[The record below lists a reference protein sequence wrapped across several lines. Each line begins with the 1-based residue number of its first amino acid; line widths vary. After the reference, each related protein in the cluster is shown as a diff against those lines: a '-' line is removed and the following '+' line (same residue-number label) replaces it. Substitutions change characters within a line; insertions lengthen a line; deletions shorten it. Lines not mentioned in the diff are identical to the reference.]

1 MDLFVINRYD
11 ESKTEGNSKSREEK
25 ILEKLQRRIE
35 EKKKQKQ
42 LDQSINKNDSIK
54 IESMDIEPVKSDE
67 MVKKK
72 KKKNKV
78 KKEQLEVEF
87 KKEPVDTETNE
98 KTEELEEMSYTILGG
113 QKFVEPQPIEMILP
127 YWLANPEIISSDLS
141 IKGTEVAELKYICE
155 TLQKN
160 LKNMKIKNLFPVQEK
175 IMPNILNAHK
185 KPIPFRPKDICVSAV
200 TGSGKT
206 LSYSVPIVQY
216 IVDNKTESRVTALIM
231 LPVFELATQVAS
243 VFDKLCNNLKV
254 RCLLLTKHRD
264 FAAEQKALIEKTI
277 DGEFSSKV
285 DIIISTGGR
294 LVEHLFYTEGFNLKS
309 LKFLV
314 IDEADHAM
322 SQVHNDW
329 YHHLLQHL
337 GIINE
342 LQSNRL
348 SYRDL
353 MSLVNDDGSYRLPQ
367 KLLFSATLSQDP
379 EKMST
384 FNLFQP
390 KLFTTA
396 DNKEDLIKYQERKQ
410 EEDQRGQFIGK
421 YTTPAELKEFF
432 TITEYK
438 LKPITLYALIKKH
451 NWSRFLCFTNTVETS
466 HRLSFILQTLFGKD
480 LVIEELSSLLPLKIR
495 QKVLHRFSNGDVN
508 GLICSDALARGI
520 DVAKIDCVI
529 SYDVPK
535 HLKIYIHRI
544 GRTARAGH
552 EGTSVTL
559 IAPDQIN
566 FFDKLIKTANKK
578 SVQEMKPEREIEE
591 LNALNF
597 ANAQKKLRKALE
609 VETNERSKVKSKSG
623 GFSLFE
629 KLQKQVK
636 PAETIEMVPESWKH
650 ENIHETPTNG
660 KIMKKEMKNLSKKK
674 LKRNKGK
681 QADKSK
687 EVLN

>member
-1 MDLFVINRYD
+1 MHRYD
-11 ESKTEGNSKSREEK
+11 ESKSEDNSKNREQK
-25 ILEKLQRRIE
+25 ILEKLQKRIE
-35 EKKKQKQ
+35 EKKKLKEVNNTSYQEPAQ
-42 LDQSINKNDSIK
+42 TSANETTENVD
-54 IESMDIEPVKSDE
+54 ESF
-67 MVKKK
+67 KKK
-72 KKKNKV
+72 KKRKS
-78 KKEQLEVEF
+78 
-87 KKEPVDTETNE
+87 KEPTETEEIERMDTDEAIKQSEPQESTPNE
-98 KTEELEEMSYTILGG
+98 SDTFPFPILGG

-127 YWLANPEIISSDLS
+127 YWLANPEILSSDLS
-141 IKGTEVAELKYICE
+141 IPGTAITDLKYICE

-175 IMPNILNAHK
+175 IMPWILNAHN
-185 KPIPFRPKDICVSAV
+185 KPVPFRPKDICVSAV

-216 IVDNKTESRVTALIM
+216 IVDNKIENQVKALIM
-231 LPVFELATQVAS
+231 LPVFELATQVAA

-264 FAAEQKALIEKTI
+264 FAAEQRALLEKSI
-277 DGEFSSKV
+277 DGEYHSKV

-337 GIINE
+337 GINNE

-353 MSLVNDDGSYRLPQ
+353 MSLVKDDGSYKIPQ

-379 EKMST
+379 EKIST

-396 DNKEDLIKYQERKQ
+396 DNKEDLIKYQERKL
-410 EEDQRGQFIGK
+410 EEEQRGQFIGK
-421 YTTPAELKEFF
+421 YTTPSELKEFY

-438 LKPITLYALIKKH
+438 LKPLTLYGLIKKH
-451 NWSRFLCFTNTVETS
+451 NWRRFLCFTNTVETS
-466 HRLSFILQTLFGKD
+466 HRLSFVLQTLFGSD

-495 QKVLHRFSNGDVN
+495 QRVLQRFSNGDVH
-508 GLICSDALARGI
+508 GIICSDALSRGI
-520 DVAKIDCVI
+520 DVPKVDAVI

-566 FFDKLIKTANKK
+566 FFEKLIKTANKK
-578 SVQEMKPEREIEE
+578 SVQEMIPERDIEE
-591 LNALNF
+591 ANALNF

-609 VETNERSKVKSKSG
+609 AEASEKTKKRTKSS

-629 KLQKQVK
+629 KLQSQVK
-636 PAETIEMVPESWKH
+636 PVEKVELIPESWKP
-650 ENIHETPTNG
+650 ENIQVDDASEDPKGNNKKFQKG
-660 KIMKKEMKNLSKKK
+660 KLKNKKK
-674 LKRNKGK
+674 PIKGK
-681 QADKSK
+681 KV
-687 EVLN
+687 E

>member
-1 MDLFVINRYD
+1 
-11 ESKTEGNSKSREEK
+11 
-25 ILEKLQRRIE
+25 LEKLQRRIE

-42 LDQSINKNDSIK
+42 LDEAATKNDSIK
-54 IESMDIEPVKSDE
+54 EEPVAVESVESDE
-67 MVKKK
+67 PVK
-72 KKKNKV
+72 KKKNKI
-78 KKEQLEVEF
+78 KEVTEDPVEQ
-87 KKEPVDTETNE
+87 P
-98 KTEELEEMSYTILGG
+98 EEMPFTILGG

-127 YWLANPEIISSDLS
+127 YWLANPEILSSDLS
-141 IKGTEVAELKYICE
+141 VKGTDVTELKYICE

-160 LKNMKIKNLFPVQEK
+160 LKNMKIKHLFPVQEK
-175 IMPNILNAHK
+175 IMPYILNAHK

-294 LVEHLFYTEGFNLKS
+294 LVEHLFYTEGFDLKS
-309 LKFLV
+309 LKFLI

-337 GIINE
+337 GITNE

-396 DNKEDLIKYQERKQ
+396 DNKEDLIRYQERQ
-410 EEDQRGQFIGK
+410 REEEQRGQFIGK
-421 YTTPAELKEFF
+421 YTTPAELKEFY

-438 LKPITLYALIKKH
+438 LKPITLYGLIKKH

-495 QKVLHRFSNGDVN
+495 QKVLHKFSNGDVN
-508 GLICSDALARGI
+508 GLICSDALSRGI

-609 VETNERSKVKSKSG
+609 LEASEKSKAKSKSK

-629 KLQKQVK
+629 KLQNQVK
-636 PAETIEMVPESWKH
+636 PAESVELIPESWKH
-650 ENIHETPTNG
+650 ENIQDTPSNG
-660 KIMKKEMKNLSKKK
+660 LNLNKEKKKKNLTKKK
-674 LKRNKGK
+674 NKKVKGK
-681 QADKSK
+681 QAEKSS
-687 EVLN
+687 EVSN

>member
-1 MDLFVINRYD
+1 M
-11 ESKTEGNSKSREEK
+11 
-25 ILEKLQRRIE
+25 LEKLQRRIE

-42 LDQSINKNDSIK
+42 QDESITKNDSSK
-54 IESMDIEPVKSDE
+54 NESVAFESVENDEP
-67 MVKKK
+67 VKKK
-72 KKKNKV
+72 KKKNKI
-78 KKEQLEVEF
+78 KEVEQI
-87 KKEPVDTETNE
+87 EVEIEDTELNVQEDETAE
-98 KTEELEEMSYTILGG
+98 EPTESEEIPYTILGG

-141 IKGTEVAELKYICE
+141 IKGTEVTELKYICE
-155 TLQKN
+155 VLQKN

-175 IMPNILNAHK
+175 IMPYILNAHK

-216 IVDNKTESRVTALIM
+216 IVDNKTESRVVALIM

-277 DGEFSSKV
+277 DGEYNSKV

-294 LVEHLFYTEGFNLKS
+294 LVEHLFYTEGFDLKS

-337 GIINE
+337 GINNE

-353 MSLVNDDGSYRLPQ
+353 MTLINDDGSYRLPQ

-410 EEDQRGQFIGK
+410 EEEQRGQFIGK
-421 YTTPAELKEFF
+421 YTTPAELKEFY

-438 LKPITLYALIKKH
+438 LKPITLYGLIKKH
-451 NWSRFLCFTNTVETS
+451 NWRRFLCFTNTVETS
-466 HRLSFILQTLFGKD
+466 HRLSFILQTLLGKD
-480 LVIEELSSLLPLKIR
+480 LIIEELSSLLPLKIR
-495 QKVLHRFSNGDVN
+495 QKVLHKFSNGEVN
-508 GLICSDALARGI
+508 GIICSDALARGI

-591 LNALNF
+591 MNALHF

-609 VETNERSKVKSKSG
+609 VEASEMSKAKSKSK

-636 PAETIEMVPESWKH
+636 PAENVEIVPESWRH
-650 ENIHETPTNG
+650 ENIQEAPSNG
-660 KIMKKEMKNLSKKK
+660 QNSKKEKKK
-674 LKRNKGK
+674 LGKKMKKNKGK
-681 QADKSK
+681 QADKTT
-687 EVLN
+687 EVSN

>member
-1 MDLFVINRYD
+1 
-11 ESKTEGNSKSREEK
+11 
-25 ILEKLQRRIE
+25 
-35 EKKKQKQ
+35 
-42 LDQSINKNDSIK
+42 
-54 IESMDIEPVKSDE
+54 
-67 MVKKK
+67 
-72 KKKNKV
+72 
-78 KKEQLEVEF
+78 
-87 KKEPVDTETNE
+87 
-98 KTEELEEMSYTILGG
+98 
-113 QKFVEPQPIEMILP
+113 
-127 YWLANPEIISSDLS
+127 
-141 IKGTEVAELKYICE
+141 
-155 TLQKN
+155 
-160 LKNMKIKNLFPVQEK
+160 
-175 IMPNILNAHK
+175 
-185 KPIPFRPKDICVSAV
+185 
-200 TGSGKT
+200 
-206 LSYSVPIVQY
+206 
-216 IVDNKTESRVTALIM
+216 VDNKTENRVTALIM
-231 LPVFELATQVAS
+231 LPVFELATQVSA

-264 FAAEQKALIEKTI
+264 FAAEQKALIEKGI
-277 DGEFSSKV
+277 DGEFNSKV

-294 LVEHLFYTEGFNLKS
+294 LVEHLFYTEGFDLKS

-337 GIINE
+337 GISNE

-390 KLFTTA
+390 KLFTTT
-396 DNKEDLIKYQERKQ
+396 DNKEDLIRYQERKQ
-410 EEDQRGQFIGK
+410 EDEQRGQFIGK

-438 LKPITLYALIKKH
+438 LKPITLYGLIKKH
-451 NWSRFLCFTNTVETS
+451 NWRRFLCFTNTVETS

-495 QKVLHRFSNGDVN
+495 QKVLHKFSSGEVN
-508 GLICSDALARGI
+508 GIICSDALARGI

-578 SVQEMKPEREIEE
+578 AVQEMKPEREIEE

-609 VETNERSKVKSKSG
+609 VEVSERAKFKSKST

-636 PAETIEMVPESWKH
+636 PVESVEIVPESWKP
-650 ENIHETPTNG
+650 ENIQETYSNG
-660 KIMKKEMKNLSKKK
+660 QNIKKEKKK
-674 LKRNKGK
+674 LTKKKNKANKTDLSTEK
-681 QADKSK
+681 QNIS
-687 EVLN
+687 N